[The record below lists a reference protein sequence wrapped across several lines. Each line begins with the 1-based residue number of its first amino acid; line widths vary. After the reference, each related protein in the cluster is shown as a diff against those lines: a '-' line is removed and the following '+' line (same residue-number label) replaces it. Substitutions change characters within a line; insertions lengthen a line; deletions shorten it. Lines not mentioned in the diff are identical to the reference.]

1 MESRFSEFD
10 HCNQYML
17 YILLDISLGQR
28 ALEDMPEILFKLSED
43 MPEILFKLS
52 KVLIVFPLNILYV

>member
-28 ALEDMPEILFKLSED
+28 ALEDMPEILFKLS
-43 MPEILFKLS
+43 